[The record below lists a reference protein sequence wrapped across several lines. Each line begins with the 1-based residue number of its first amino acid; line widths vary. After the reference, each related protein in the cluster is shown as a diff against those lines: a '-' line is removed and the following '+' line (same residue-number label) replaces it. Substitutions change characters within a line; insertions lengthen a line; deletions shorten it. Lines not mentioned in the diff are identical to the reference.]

1 MNKAGY
7 IFLTLILACVFT
19 IVGLLFNIQNLK
31 SELDGE
37 KLKITEYQI
46 QQKNILN
53 EIESIRINRELEDSL
68 RTLKI
73 NKANTENLEKIR
85 NATDAELQSIVRGL
99 LPKW

>member
-1 MNKAGY
+1 M
-7 IFLTLILACVFT
+7 IFKVNT
-19 IVGLLFNIQNLK
+19 LK

-85 NATDAELQSIVRGL
+85 NATDAELQSIIRGL
-99 LPKW
+99 LPK

>member
-1 MNKAGY
+1 MKNVGY
-7 IFLTLILACVFT
+7 TFLAAFLVSVFIIIELILKVNT
-19 IVGLLFNIQNLK
+19 LK

-85 NATDAELQSIVRGL
+85 NATDAELQSIVRDL
-99 LPKW
+99 LPK